1 MYEQV
6 EKSKKKLEG
15 QASYANKLP
24 RYEYKNTVCFT
35 KTPKAIIQKR
45 MNVNNINCT
54 DSDSE
59 FQAME
64 QAVRAST
71 DIVLQAGWAAINHR
85 FSETELKSII
95 ANWISGGT
103 STSSKIW
110 EALGYTPSVAR
121 TWDFS
126 SNEEAARTLVAEAMR
141 PHAEAKETALAD
153 EVFDSAEILTG
164 VRRYLKK
171 VRSYVNKIIA
181 LRYRDDDWLDD
192 TSIYGYYY
200 NSLSST
206 LWSKVSGKK
215 ATTINDILANPD
227 DYSLEYLIPAVK
239 DITQKFWDW
248 FNGPINSQEALDLA
262 HNSIN
267 VPAHLSNAHYI
278 DAAGLPQY
286 EPINI
291 VRPNGIIDES
301 SATMRCLRSKGMIV
315 DHGPSYSTGRMMQLG
330 RAVGATDAEMEAVA
344 LGIFAFWNRKYWRS
358 TSGIHQYHFVM
369 DMLKNYVPAIDS
381 LNYPND
387 LATGMSVGLT
397 NINNTRYQI
406 NPQATEGNWV
416 AP

>member
-1 MYEQV
+1 MYAQI
-6 EKSKKKLEG
+6 KKMKKELKG
-15 QASYANKLP
+15 KASYVNKLS
-24 RYEYKNTVCFT
+24 RCEYKNSVCFI
-35 KTPKAIIQKR
+35 TPSTAIIQKR
-45 MNVNNINCT
+45 LYVNNINRT
-54 DSDSE
+54 DSDLE
-59 FQAME
+59 FQALK
-64 QAVRAST
+64 QAVKAST

-95 ANWISGGT
+95 ANWISGGI

-110 EALGYTPSVAR
+110 EALSYTPPVAR
-121 TWDFS
+121 TWNFTS
-126 SNEEAARTLVAEAMR
+126 YEEAARTLIAEAMR
-141 PHAEAKETALAD
+141 PQAEAKETALAD

-171 VRSYVNKIIA
+171 VRSYANKIIA
-181 LRYRDDDWLDD
+181 LGYRDADWLDT
-192 TSIYGYYY
+192 TSVYGYYY
-200 NSLSST
+200 NSLSSS

-215 ATTINDILANPD
+215 ATVINDILDNPD

-239 DITQKFWDW
+239 DVTQKFWDW
-248 FNGPINSQEALDLA
+248 LSDPANTLA
-262 HNSIN
+262 ARNLADNSIN
-267 VPAHLSNAHYI
+267 VPAYLRNSHYI
-278 DAAGLPQY
+278 DAAGLPQH
-286 EPINI
+286 EPIYA
-291 VRPNGIIDES
+291 VRPNAIDES

-330 RAVGATDAEMEAVA
+330 RAIGATDAEMEAVA

-387 LATGMSVGLT
+387 LAAGMSVGLT
-397 NINNTRYQI
+397 NINTTAYQI
-406 NPQATEGNWV
+406 TPQATENNWV